1 MLLLTPSSVA
11 AVVLTLVSAQ
21 AASVDKRWLA
31 PSVSVGSAIYTG
43 VYNETTGVQYFK
55 GIPYAAPPV
64 GK

>member
-1 MLLLTPSSVA
+1 MLHLTRSSLA
-11 AVVLTLVSAQ
+11 AVVLTLLSVQ
-21 AASVDKRWLA
+21 AASVHKRWPA
-31 PSVSVGSAIYTG
+31 PSVSVGPATYTG